1 MNDHY
6 QSPISPGISWY
17 ETTAGDRPQ
26 YPRLDSA
33 KHYDVIVI
41 GGGFTGLNAALR
53 LAEKGVDVAVIEAHR
68 FGDGASG
75 RNGGQM
81 GTGQRLGA
89 EEAEQAYGFEHAKA
103 LFDLA
108 EAAKKHLLDTAK
120 KYSIP
125 IDYSKGQM
133 SLAHRKRHLKGYQ
146 EHVAALNER
155 FGYQDIYYMDQ
166 EETSE
171 RLGSNRYFGG
181 SYDAGTGHIHPMRL
195 VIGLA
200 KAAAKAGASLFE
212 DSKVTAIKKNGLKTE
227 IIVNGRTLTADRVLI
242 ATNGYNDSLEA
253 KSSAHIMPIRSF
265 IAATEP
271 LEDKFKVLN
280 GGESVDDTRFVVRYF
295 RKAPTG
301 EMLFGGREAYT
312 ADNPRDIS
320 THIRK
325 QMCEIFPQLQD
336 VKITHSW
343 GGSVGIT
350 MSREPFVRDVMS
362 GVTSIGGFSGH
373 GVMLSNYTGRLF
385 ADSITDGSTALDV
398 IRDLNVPT
406 FPGGTRFRKP
416 LLFAALTWYAML
428 DRI

>member
-1 MNDHY
+1 MSDY

-17 ETTAGDRPQ
+17 ETTIGERPS
-26 YPRLDSA
+26 YPRLEASE
-33 KHYDVIVI
+33 HYDVLVI

-53 LAEKGVDVAVIEAHR
+53 LAEKGVNVALVEAHR

-89 EEAEQAYGFEHAKA
+89 EEAETAYGFDHAKA
-103 LFDLA
+103 LFTLA
-108 EAAKKHLLDTAK
+108 ENAKKHLLNTAQ

-125 IDYSKGQM
+125 IDYQKGQM
-133 SLAHRKRHLKGYQ
+133 SLAHRKRYLKGYQ
-146 EHVAALNER
+146 AHVEALNER
-155 FGYQDIYYMDQ
+155 FGYSDIHYMDQ
-166 EETSE
+166 EETAE
-171 RLGSNRYFGG
+171 RLGSSRYFGG
-181 SYDAGTGHIHPMRL
+181 SYDGGTGHIHPMKL
-195 VIGLA
+195 IVGLA
-200 KAAAKAGASLFE
+200 KAAAMAGAALFE
-212 DSKVTAIKKNGLKTE
+212 QSKVSSIKKNGLKTE
-227 IIVNGRTLTADRVLI
+227 LIINGRTLTADRVLI
-242 ATNGYNDSLEA
+242 ATNGYNDGLEP
-253 KSSAHIMPIRSF
+253 KSTAHIMPIRSF

-271 LEDKFKVLN
+271 LKDDLN
-280 GGESVDDTRFVVRYF
+280 VIKGGESVDDTRFVVRYF

-325 QMCEIFPQLQD
+325 QMCEIFPQLEN
-336 VKITHSW
+336 VKISHSW

-350 MSREPFVRDVMS
+350 LTREPFVRDVMA

-385 ADSITDGSTALDV
+385 ADLITDGSTELDV
-398 IRDLNVPT
+398 IRDLKVPA
-406 FPGGTRFRKP
+406 FPGGARFRKP